1 MYNISN
7 ALKGNLKSLMGDAF
21 SNEEFERGL
30 RALASLI
37 NINDEKSN
45 FDIDYGNLLNESNIT
60 SSSWDIISGCRI
72 EGMLRKIENLKGHTT
87 EDAMLQAYYT
97 RIGFYRML
105 DDPQVKAA
113 RVNDTINASNADNIR
128 GKEGFHLA
136 EANAE
141 AYKECPYFIYDYIVV
156 YQLRNRIKAHD
167 NPETFDFIEKMERI
181 KSLFIVYMDQCIK
194 NYDLICDYYEKE
206 FIENNIDYVTFAQRY
221 MPNSD
226 ELNEFLSKF
235 LQLNWKDDENQTFE
249 YDYTKSIKF
258 IGEAGTG
265 KTTQMRRMYIELL
278 KDIISGKTK
287 KLPVWIELK
296 NIVEETASIEGILN
310 LTLKEYEHQ
319 YDLLFK
325 NSVLVLF
332 LDGYN
337 EILEENI
344 KRKIAHEID
353 NVHKSFPETLIVM
366 TDRSKKS
373 NPPCLQRNVL
383 SYTINSLTREEI
395 KEYIR
400 LQCDDECC
408 KKIFDYMDNE
418 EWLDNI
424 NMIPTKINNTIY
436 MFKDNIK
443 PHSEDEFYDAYLKY
457 ILDREADE
465 KKETR
470 IEDLKFCLGEL
481 TSAMNSPRDDK
492 TRHEIIKLWAPLF
505 NNNSHIAQEL
515 FQLAIELPILKP
527 SNNNDN
533 SYMFVHPQY
542 FVMFEEG
549 F

>member
-1 MYNISN
+1 MSKGNNRDWGYASSDD
-7 ALKGNLKSLMGDAF
+7 KGNLTYTSYEKNGSVNRYSDNGDGGHSHEHWNNKNDYDSGKNSDWSRSESNNSKNPSTGEVQSNGGCYLTSACMKHF
-21 SNEEFERGL
+21 QEGFDDNCYELTVLRWFRDNFVSKEDIEHYYKVAPIIVEAINEE
-30 RALASLI
+30 
-37 NINDEKSN
+37 EKS
-45 FDIDYGNLLNESNIT
+45 DI
-60 SSSWDIISGCRI
+60 
-72 EGMLRKIENLKGHTT
+72 
-87 EDAMLQAYYT
+87 
-97 RIGFYRML
+97 
-105 DDPQVKAA
+105 
-113 RVNDTINASNADNIR
+113 
-128 GKEGFHLA
+128 
-136 EANAE
+136 
-141 AYKECPYFIYDYIVV
+141 IYDYIVV

-258 IGEAGTG
+258 IGEAGMG

-344 KRKIAHEID
+344 KRKIG
-353 NVHKSFPETLIVM
+353 K
-366 TDRSKKS
+366 
-373 NPPCLQRNVL
+373 
-383 SYTINSLTREEI
+383 
-395 KEYIR
+395 
-400 LQCDDECC
+400 
-408 KKIFDYMDNE
+408 
-418 EWLDNI
+418 
-424 NMIPTKINNTIY
+424 
-436 MFKDNIK
+436 
-443 PHSEDEFYDAYLKY
+443 
-457 ILDREADE
+457 
-465 KKETR
+465 
-470 IEDLKFCLGEL
+470 
-481 TSAMNSPRDDK
+481 
-492 TRHEIIKLWAPLF
+492 
-505 NNNSHIAQEL
+505 
-515 FQLAIELPILKP
+515 
-527 SNNNDN
+527 
-533 SYMFVHPQY
+533 
-542 FVMFEEG
+542 
-549 F
+549 